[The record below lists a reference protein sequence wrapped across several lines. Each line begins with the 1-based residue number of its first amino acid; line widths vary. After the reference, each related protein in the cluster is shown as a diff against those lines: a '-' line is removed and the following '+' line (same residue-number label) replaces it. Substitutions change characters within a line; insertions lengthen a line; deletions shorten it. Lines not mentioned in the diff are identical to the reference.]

1 MRALKARL
9 VKSICVLFLFP
20 WTAMAS
26 AQGIS
31 AAERLLFDTNH
42 MQGIQA
48 PTILTYSY
56 QKEAAGEDGFKDEVK
71 VDITRI
77 NPDATVAVTTQ
88 FLSGDRN
95 VPLPA
100 IEGAHGNPAVLGF
113 LERDIVEMKR
123 LTGGSTGYFR
133 KRIRMALANTQE
145 IKPIRVSYAGKDFE
159 GKEVRIQPYLN
170 DPMRERFPKFENKA
184 YVFIFCQDLPGSLYR
199 IRSSSMQDQSGVVE
213 TLTLMSAD
221 RKPRQ

>member
-1 MRALKARL
+1 MVA
-9 VKSICVLFLFP
+9 
-20 WTAMAS
+20 

-42 MQGIQA
+42 MQGIEA
-48 PTILTYSY
+48 PITLTYSY

-133 KRIRMALANTQE
+133 KGIRRTGSAHTALSERPDARALPE
-145 IKPIRVSYAGKDFE
+145 IRAQG
-159 GKEVRIQPYLN
+159 L
-170 DPMRERFPKFENKA
+170 
-184 YVFIFCQDLPGSLYR
+184 CLHLLPG
-199 IRSSSMQDQSGVVE
+199 V
-213 TLTLMSAD
+213 A
-221 RKPRQ
+221 RQPVSNQKFVHAGPARRC